1 VILRRLSILASAR
14 DIHDNIAKG
23 GRMVSKRT
31 KADFERA
38 GVEAVREQVKQGD
51 YWEGEKQQ
59 AIAWLAEQSERK
71 KSRDSK
77 NLLTLARRTARD
89 TRRTLVLVGFILLV
103 LIAELVARFFAEQ
116 GVR

>member
-1 VILRRLSILASAR
+1 
-14 DIHDNIAKG
+14 
-23 GRMVSKRT
+23 MVGKRA

-59 AIAWLAEQSERK
+59 AIKWLAEQSARK

-89 TRRTLVLVGFILLV
+89 TRLTLLLAGFILLV

>member
-1 VILRRLSILASAR
+1 MLGKK
-14 DIHDNIAKG
+14 AK
-23 GRMVSKRT
+23 
-31 KADFERA
+31 AEFERD
-38 GVEAVREQVKQGD
+38 GVRAVREHVEQGS
-51 YWEGEKQQ
+51 YWEGKKQQ
-59 AIAWLAEQSERK
+59 AIKWLAEQSARK